1 MMQTYGDES
10 VLDEYGNEEIDM
22 DQLLGDA
29 AAQQA
34 QVDEDRDDDDFF
46 DLADDDYGDEDK
58 DDMTYSKTA
67 GDMHPPRNNPFKTS
81 QTQQMRQ
88 TKSQPTPVP

>member
-1 MMQTYGDES
+1 MEQQPGKIKAEDTQQMMQTYGDES

-34 QVDEDRDDDDFF
+34 QVEEDRDDDFF
-46 DLADDDYGDEDK
+46 DLADDDYGDEGA

-67 GDMHPPRNNPFKTS
+67 DGMHPPRNNPFKTS
-81 QTQQMRQ
+81 H
-88 TKSQPTPVP
+88 